1 MNVIMP
7 QLGETVEEGT
17 VAAWHKKEG
26 DKVAI
31 DELLVEIETDK
42 VATEV
47 PSLVAGTLLKIL
59 VAKGETV
66 KVGTTLA
73 IIDSDDDA
81 AAVRA
86 AGRMPAEP
94 TLPAKPPTPVAHQT
108 APVAHQT
115 APVAHQ
121 TVPVAQSAAARP
133 SRDRAGARLSPAVRR
148 LISERGVDI
157 ERIRGT
163 GRDGRVKR
171 SDVLSHLQNQHAV
184 SAAARGAT
192 EIVAFSSLRKR
203 IAEHMVRSQATSA
216 HVLQAVEVDFSGVE
230 AARGAL
236 KKAWKEREETSLTYL
251 PFIARAVAL
260 ALPDFPH
267 LNAHVEGDSLTV
279 YKAINLSVAVDL
291 DRGGLVAPVIKDA
304 ATLRV
309 PDLARAIARIAA
321 RARTNALKPDDM
333 TEGTYSLTNNGSF
346 GTFITAPV
354 INQPQVAILSVD
366 GVHRRP
372 WVVADDRG
380 ERIEIRPVGVLA
392 HSFDHRAVDGAYS
405 GAYLR
410 RVKQILEA
418 HEWIGEFL
426 S

>member
-1 MNVIMP
+1 MHVIMP

-17 VAAWHKKEG
+17 VAVWHKKEG
-26 DKVAI
+26 DKVTI

-59 VAKGETV
+59 VAAGETV

-73 IIDSDDDA
+73 IIDSGDGAGAAAPKIASAPPAPNQPAKPA
-81 AAVRA
+81 AAVA
-86 AGRMPAEP
+86 AA
-94 TLPAKPPTPVAHQT
+94 
-108 APVAHQT
+108 APVAVET
-115 APVAHQ
+115 
-121 TVPVAQSAAARP
+121 AARVN
-133 SRDRAGARLSPAVRR
+133 RNGHGAPLSPVVRK
-148 LISERGVDI
+148 LVADNGVDI
-157 ERIRGT
+157 ARIQGT

-171 SDVLSHLQNQHAV
+171 DDVLSHLKSKQTVSTAV
-184 SAAARGAT
+184 RGVT
-192 EIVAFSSLRKR
+192 EIVEFSALRKR
-203 IAEHMVRSQATSA
+203 IAEHMVRSKLTSA

-236 KKAWKEREETSLTYL
+236 KKAWKEREHTSLTYL

-260 ALPDFPH
+260 ALPEFPH
-267 LNAHVEGDSLTV
+267 LNAHVAGDSLTV

-291 DRGGLVAPVIKDA
+291 DRGGLVAPVIKDVA
-304 ATLRV
+304 MLRV
-309 PDLARAIARIAA
+309 PEIARIIAKIA
-321 RARTNALKPDDM
+321 ERARTNALKPDDM

-346 GTFITAPV
+346 GTYLTAPI
-354 INQPQVAILSVD
+354 INQPQVAILSID

-372 WVVADDRG
+372 WVVTDDKG
-380 ERIEIRPVGVLA
+380 ERIEIRPVGILA

-410 RVKQILEA
+410 RVKQILESR
-418 HEWIGEFL
+418 EWIGEFL
-426 S
+426 G